1 MTSFLSDGSREDAR
15 VILPA
20 KIRTIPQVR
29 FSDTDMMGHV
39 SSMSY
44 AAWAEV
50 GRADF
55 FEAIPVPVDQKPWF
69 VLVRLALD
77 FHSEG
82 RFGERFEIVTDCVK
96 LGTKSMTLAQRIAV
110 GERPVCTIEVV
121 MAAFDPKTRK
131 SIPVPATWRLAEDA
145 SST

>member
-1 MTSFLSDGSREDAR
+1 MTTDSALEAS
-15 VILPA
+15 PA
-20 KIRTIPQVR
+20 VPLYPAHTIPQVR

-55 FEAIPVPVDQKPWF
+55 FEAIPVPITEKPWF

-82 RFGERFEIVTDCVK
+82 RFGEKFAIATRCTR
-96 LGTKSMTLAQRIAV
+96 LGTKSMTLEQRITV
-110 GERPVCTIEVV
+110 GDRAVCTLEVV
-121 MAAFDPKTRK
+121 MAAFDPKTRRA
-131 SIPVPATWRLAEDA
+131 IPVPTTWRVVDVA
-145 SST
+145 

>member
-1 MTSFLSDGSREDAR
+1 MSDSPFL
-15 VILPA
+15 LPTVT
-20 KIRTIPQVR
+20 TIPQVR
-29 FSDTDMMGHV
+29 FSDTDAMGHV

-55 FEAIPVPVDQKPWF
+55 FAAIGDAETPWF

-82 RFGERFEIVTDCVK
+82 RFGEPFTMVTRPLR
-96 LGTKSMTLAQRIAV
+96 LGGKSLTLEQTVSV
-110 GERPVCTIEVV
+110 GERKVCTIEVV
-121 MAAFDPKTRK
+121 LAAFDPEARR
-131 SIPVPATWRLAEDA
+131 SRPISPHWRIA
-145 SST
+145 

>member
-1 MTSFLSDGSREDAR
+1 MTHLMSNDAAPI
-15 VILPA
+15 VLLPA
-20 KIRTIPQVR
+20 RTLPQVR
-29 FSDTDMMGHV
+29 FSDTDMMGHI

-55 FEAIPVPVDQKPWF
+55 FEAIPVPLEEKPWF

-82 RFGERFEIVTDCVK
+82 RFGEKFEIATRCTR
-96 LGTKSMTLAQRIAV
+96 LGQKSMTLAQHITV
-110 GERPVCTIEVV
+110 GERAVCTLEVV

-131 SIPVPATWRLAEDA
+131 AIALPERWRTA
-145 SST
+145 

>member
-1 MTSFLSDGSREDAR
+1 MSTPAP
-15 VILPA
+15 ILLP
-20 KIRTIPQVR
+20 TVTTVPQVR
-29 FSDTDMMGHV
+29 FSDTDAMGHI

-55 FEAIPVPVDQKPWF
+55 FAATGDPETPWF

-82 RFGERFEIVTDCVK
+82 RFGEDFTLVTRPTRLGRKSLTLEQIV
-96 LGTKSMTLAQRIAV
+96 SV
-110 GERPVCTIEVV
+110 GDRKVCTIEVV
-121 MAAFDPKTRK
+121 LAAFDPETRK
-131 SIPVPATWRLAEDA
+131 SRAVSPAWKLPEG
-145 SST
+145 